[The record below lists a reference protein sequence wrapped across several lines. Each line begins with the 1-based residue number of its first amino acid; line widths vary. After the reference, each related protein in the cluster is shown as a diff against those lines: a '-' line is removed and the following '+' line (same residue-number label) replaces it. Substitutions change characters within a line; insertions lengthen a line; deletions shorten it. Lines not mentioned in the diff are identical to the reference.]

1 MKQIDKSYKK
11 DKYMMWN
18 ILLMKSNMN
27 LKMTYSEHNNTLSK
41 HSQ

>member
-1 MKQIDKSYKK
+1 MKQIDKSYKT

-27 LKMTYSEHNNTLSK
+27 LKMTHSEHNNTQSK